1 MKTRLIA
8 TSLLMTGLIAVGSP
22 AAQASD
28 EIAGALIGAG
38 AGAIVGSAVGGRD
51 AAVVGGFLGA
61 ILGAAIADDDD
72 RAGPRPHSAYG
83 PPPARYQ
90 YAPPP
95 ARYHYAPPPQWNT
108 PRPAYPTNWQRDRD
122 VRHDRA
128 WDRSRDG
135 WRDDRRD
142 NERNGWNRNPAPRR
156 AGANDYRN
164 W

>member
-1 MKTRLIA
+1 
-8 TSLLMTGLIAVGSP
+8 MTGLIAVGSP

-28 EIAGALIGAG
+28 ELAGALIGAG

-51 AAVVGGFLGA
+51 AAVFGGFLGA

-72 RAGPRPHSAYG
+72 RGGPRPHSAYG
-83 PPPARYQ
+83 PPPARY
-90 YAPPP
+90 
-95 ARYHYAPPPQWNT
+95 HYTPPPQWNG
-108 PRPAYPTNWQRDRD
+108 PRHAYPGWQQDRD

-128 WDRSRDG
+128 WDRTRDG

-142 NERNGWNRNPAPRR
+142 NDRNGWNKNPGPRR